1 MGIWAQ
7 YTSIVIPLTGAYVC
21 STCLLWYTFEIRC
34 LVQYKF
40 KMCALIHAVCKKCFK
55 PECVF
60 LQKCLNKWPKCSRQ
74 TTVFYM
80 VFGCREECIFIKC
93 VILLN
98 DSPCLYDLLKS
109 LVSSRVACKPCE
121 TTEVL
126 KTSVLLW
133 WSCFM
138 MFNKCF
144 FLKTFSCLPY
154 ISFPKLYNMYLCHI
168 MLQ

>member
-1 MGIWAQ
+1 MLWQFFLFYNFPCQVCKNVHNWGWCIQYNRYILCYIMGIWAQ

-40 KMCALIHAVCKKCFK
+40 KMCALIHAVFKKCFK

-60 LQKCLNKWPKCSRQ
+60 LQKCLNKWPKCFRQ

-80 VFGCREECIFIKC
+80 TFSCRGKCIFIKY

-98 DSPCLYDLLKS
+98 DVSLCLLGLYDLLKS
-109 LVSSRVACKPCE
+109 LVSSRVACKP
-121 TTEVL
+121 V
-126 KTSVLLW
+126 W
-133 WSCFM
+133 D
-138 MFNKCF
+138 
-144 FLKTFSCLPY
+144 
-154 ISFPKLYNMYLCHI
+154 HRGA
-168 MLQ
+168 